1 MTKIT
6 AKNNSTVKRLA
17 RLAQLGAD
25 IKAAEARGAK
35 IEEHD
40 GSVIAVEK
48 DGRRSYLYIN
58 PEAKFYIN
66 LEAKPRNASEALKM
80 KQRKRILEEK
90 LPLRG

>member
-40 GSVIAVEK
+40 GCVIVVEK
-48 DGRRSYLYIN
+48 DGRRSYLCIN
-58 PEAKFYIN
+58 PEAK
-66 LEAKPRNASEALKM
+66 LRNASEALKM

-90 LPLRG
+90 LPLWG

>member
-6 AKNNSTVKRLA
+6 AKNNPTVKRLA

-58 PEAKFYIN
+58 PEAK
-66 LEAKPRNASEALKM
+66 PRNASEALKM

-90 LPLRG
+90 LPLWG